1 MPSLPRPTRLA
12 YVLRLI
18 WVAGQWQI
26 SLQNVRTEE
35 KLLFGDLA
43 ALLRY
48 LEHLRRDELPRDDL
62 PREGGLR

>member
-1 MPSLPRPTRLA
+1 MPSPPRPTRLA

-35 KLLFGDLA
+35 KLLFEDLA

-48 LEHLRRDELPRDDL
+48 LEHLRLDELPRDDL